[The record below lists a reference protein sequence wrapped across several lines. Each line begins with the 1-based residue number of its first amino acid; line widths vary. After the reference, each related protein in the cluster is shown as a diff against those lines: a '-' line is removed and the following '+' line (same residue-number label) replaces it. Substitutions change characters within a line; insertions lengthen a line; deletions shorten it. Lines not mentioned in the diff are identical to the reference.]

1 MPSIALT
8 DHDGLYGIVQFVWK
22 LASLEFIPSSEP
34 RSPWRRATI
43 SPSWSKIQKATRNL
57 CRLIS
62 RAQLDHSKGEA
73 ALSWELLAYHYQ
85 GLIALSGC
93 HKSEL
98 AQHILK
104 NDNDAA
110 LKAAQR
116 YKNLFGR
123 GHYFLEL
130 QRHLVGS
137 DKAIEHGLISL
148 ADHLDLELVA
158 TNDVHYATPAS
169 RPLQDVLASIK
180 NILPINEL
188 GGLRRP
194 NSEFFLKSPAEMR
207 ELFSDQPQALENTV
221 RIAERCRFDLDLTQ
235 YRFPQFPVENSFA
248 HLRKLSYEG
257 LASAIENPSPN
268 VIDQLEHELSV
279 IDGLNLEDDYFLI
292 VWDICDWARRR
303 GYPVQGRGS
312 SANSLVAYCLGITR
326 VDPIGHNL
334 LFETLPE
341 S

>member
-1 MPSIALT
+1 MAQYVELHSHSSYSFLDGASTPQALLHQAAELEMPSIALT
-8 DHDGLYGIVQFVWK
+8 DHDGLNGIVQFV
-22 LASLEFIPSSEP
+22 LEARELGIHPIIGAEVTMEEGYHLTLLVENTEGYS
-34 RSPWRRATI
+34 
-43 SPSWSKIQKATRNL
+43 NL

-257 LASAIENPSPN
+257 LASAIENLHP
-268 VIDQLEHELSV
+268 
-279 IDGLNLEDDYFLI
+279 
-292 VWDICDWARRR
+292 
-303 GYPVQGRGS
+303 
-312 SANSLVAYCLGITR
+312 T
-326 VDPIGHNL
+326 
-334 LFETLPE
+334 
-341 S
+341 